1 MNVLNF
7 AIILFS
13 MYKNKRSYIY
23 IYIYIY
29 IHIYFNAILNFDN
42 INN

>member
-23 IYIYIY
+23 IYIQ
-29 IHIYFNAILNFDN
+29 IYFNAILNFDN